1 MTNTI
6 ISNRSLADRYAAAK
20 AAEAEAAK
28 LVAALKVEIE
38 ATGLDRIEGDD
49 CDVVVDLRERKG
61 SLDEKALLR
70 IITPDELAACRGK
83 PTVYT
88 ALNIKAK
95 VKGA

>member
-6 ISNRSLADRYAAAK
+6 SNRTLADRYAAAK

-28 LVAALKVEIE
+28 LVSALKAEIE
-38 ATGLDRIEGDD
+38 ATGLDRLEGDD

-70 IITPDELAACRGK
+70 LITPDELAACRNK
-83 PTVYT
+83 ATVYT